1 MSSGVLLDT
10 SFFIRFLNLED
21 PLFQNTENYYK
32 YFVNNGFNLFVST
45 ISIAE
50 YCVRGNVDELP
61 LRNLIVLPLN
71 FDHSIFA
78 GKIARILFENREAG
92 EIVVSERLIIINDA
106 KLFAQAHVDQRIN
119 YFCSSDVRC
128 EKLFKSIKN
137 KVKLNFEFINLTIP
151 FEEYFGV
158 LGL

>member
-21 PLFQNTENYYK
+21 SLFQNTENYYK
-32 YFVNNGFNLFVST
+32 YFINNDFKLFIST

-61 LRNLIVLPLN
+61 LRNLIVLPFN
-71 FDHSIFA
+71 FDHSVFA
-78 GKIARILFENREAG
+78 GKIARILFEKRDSG
-92 EIVVSERLIIINDA
+92 KLVVPDRPIIINDA

-128 EKLFKSIKN
+128 EKLFKSVKN
-137 KVKLNFEFINLTIP
+137 TLKLNFEFINLTIP